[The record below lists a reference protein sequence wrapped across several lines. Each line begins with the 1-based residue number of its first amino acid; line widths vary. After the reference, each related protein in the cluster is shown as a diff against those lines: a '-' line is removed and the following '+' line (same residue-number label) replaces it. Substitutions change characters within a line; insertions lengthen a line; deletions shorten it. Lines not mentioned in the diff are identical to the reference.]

1 VILTVTFNPAVDHTI
16 RLEEDLTDERVSRT
30 NDSEFS
36 AGGNGINVAEYLT
49 ALGME
54 AEATGPVGGFTGEFL
69 KETLTEEAVE
79 TDFVETDGL
88 TRLNETILADGD
100 EWKINQEGPELGE
113 KVVEKITEKI
123 HEIDPGYVLVAG
135 SLPPGLEAEDVD
147 RIAASFKGKVVADL
161 HGKVLR
167 RLEEEYL
174 FAKPNREELEE
185 AVQTEVNSFQDC
197 LDAAKKLRMEQNF
210 EKVFASLGE
219 DGVVLVTEDR
229 TLHANTLSVEV
240 ADTVGA
246 GDALVSGILSGL
258 SRGLSW
264 EDSLRR
270 GMAVSRKVVSV
281 EGTSMPEFEKVDEYA
296 DKVEIEEI

>member
-1 VILTVTFNPAVDHTI
+1 MILTVTFNPAVDHTI
-16 RLEEDLTDERVSRT
+16 EIEEDLTDEKVSRT
-30 NDSEFS
+30 SDSKFS

-49 ALGME
+49 ALGDR

-69 KETLTEEAVE
+69 KNTLTEEAVKS
-79 TDFVETDGL
+79 DFVDTNGL
-88 TRLNETILADGD
+88 TRLNETILADG
-100 EWKINQEGPELGE
+100 EEYKINQEGPKLGDHVVR
-113 KVVEKITEKI
+113 KV
-123 HEIDPGYVLVAG
+123 IDRIEEADPEYVLVAG
-135 SLPPGLEAEDVD
+135 SLPPGLDAEDVD
-147 RIAASFKGKVVADL
+147 RIAKKFNGETVADL
-161 HGKVLR
+161 HGDVLR
-167 RLEEEYL
+167 QLEEEYL

-185 AVQTEVNSFQDC
+185 AVQTEVNSFQDAVE
-197 LDAAKKLRMEQNF
+197 AAKKLKSEQNF

-219 DGVVLVTEDR
+219 DGVVLVTEER
-229 TLHANTLSVEV
+229 TLQADILPVEV

-281 EGTSMPEFEKVDEYA
+281 EGTSMPKFEKVHEYS